1 MYLWS
6 VFRTQSNIYD
16 REFCRNSWWLK
27 AVIYLCTTLRLRY
40 FSGFWI
46 GMWYGMLKVFQ
57 QRSIKKKASS
67 RFLLFICHCFLKKKL
82 REILNLQIYASLL
95 LQKIAEP
102 SIRESLL
109 PKFSILPRKS
119 IFNQISTGKRAL
131 KVITILIEI
140 FLSRIRSILN
150 SYSVQSQQ

>member
-1 MYLWS
+1 
-6 VFRTQSNIYD
+6 
-16 REFCRNSWWLK
+16 
-27 AVIYLCTTLRLRY
+27 
-40 FSGFWI
+40 
-46 GMWYGMLKVFQ
+46 MLKVFQ
-57 QRSIKKKASS
+57 QRSIKKKAST
-67 RFLLFICHCFLKKKL
+67 RFLSLLSKKKL

-109 PKFSILPRKS
+109 PKFSILLPRKS
-119 IFNQISTGKRAL
+119 IFNQISTGKTAL

>member
-1 MYLWS
+1 MVESRYLSLHNAPSQIFQW
-6 VFRTQSNIYD
+6 VLNRY
-16 REFCRNSWWLK
+16 
-27 AVIYLCTTLRLRY
+27 VI
-40 FSGFWI
+40 
-46 GMWYGMLKVFQ
+46 WYVKGISAKVN
-57 QRSIKKKASS
+57 KKESQYQIFVVHLS
-67 RFLLFICHCFLKKKL
+67 LLSKKKL

-109 PKFSILPRKS
+109 PKFSILLPRKS

-150 SYSVQSQQ
+150 SYSVQSQQQKHQNKV

>member
-1 MYLWS
+1 
-6 VFRTQSNIYD
+6 
-16 REFCRNSWWLK
+16 
-27 AVIYLCTTLRLRY
+27 
-40 FSGFWI
+40 
-46 GMWYGMLKVFQ
+46 MLKVFQ

>member
-1 MYLWS
+1 MVESRYSSLHNAPSQIFQW
-6 VFRTQSNIYD
+6 VLNRY
-16 REFCRNSWWLK
+16 
-27 AVIYLCTTLRLRY
+27 VI
-40 FSGFWI
+40 
-46 GMWYGMLKVFQ
+46 WYVKGISAKVN
-57 QRSIKKKASS
+57 KKESQYQIFVVHLS
-67 RFLLFICHCFLKKKL
+67 LLSKKKL

-109 PKFSILPRKS
+109 PKFSILLPRKS
-119 IFNQISTGKRAL
+119 IFNQISTGKTAL

-150 SYSVQSQQ
+150 SYSVQSQQQKHQNKV